1 MRDENL
7 SQLHT
12 ITACESGTLP
22 ELERT
27 PKANWDTPKAT
38 WDTRAKSAAR
48 PTEQSWPSTR
58 SVQADARR
66 RASLS
71 AGCRPPM
78 PLRPTTWL
86 VLLPRR
92 GAHDTRLAVFGWRT
106 LLNNRTHAAEQPH
119 ARCWTTVV
127 EQQGRASLASPV
139 NPARKAS
146 WSYLAGTEPCRS
158 YSILVLMPC
167 SDLSPRRR
175 LPAELGELAA
185 EPCTFGAPNQWTT
198 SAPPIHQTVPAHPPQ
213 NLPTCSSNP
222 PPQIA
227 QRSRRTI
234 QSQAL
239 GLGAKPGLARSH
251 ATHQHIHTLAHGQTH
266 EHTCLGG
273 KPDGG
278 RAAFAPASGG

>member
-1 MRDENL
+1 MAKHEVGPSGCAAASESKRWL
-7 SQLHT
+7 PPSHAASAHHVARFATAAWRARHT
-12 ITACESGTLP
+12 SCCI
-22 ELERT
+22 
-27 PKANWDTPKAT
+27 
-38 WDTRAKSAAR
+38 
-48 PTEQSWPSTR
+48 
-58 SVQADARR
+58 
-66 RASLS
+66 
-71 AGCRPPM
+71 
-78 PLRPTTWL
+78 WL
-86 VLLPRR
+86 
-92 GAHDTRLAVFGWRT
+92 A
-106 LLNNRTHAAEQPH
+106 HAAEQPH

-185 EPCTFGAPNQWTT
+185 EPCTFGAPNQWAT

-213 NLPTCSSNP
+213 NLSTCSSNP

-239 GLGAKPGLARSH
+239 GLGAKPGLRRQARSH

>member
-27 PKANWDTPKAT
+27 PKANWDTPKATWDTPKAT

-106 LLNNRTHAAEQPH
+106 LLNNRTHAAGQP
-119 ARCWTTVV
+119 
-127 EQQGRASLASPV
+127 L
-139 NPARKAS
+139 
-146 WSYLAGTEPCRS
+146 
-158 YSILVLMPC
+158 
-167 SDLSPRRR
+167 LSSRD
-175 LPAELGELAA
+175 
-185 EPCTFGAPNQWTT
+185 
-198 SAPPIHQTVPAHPPQ
+198 AHPWHRPSTPRARQ
-213 NLPTCSSNP
+213 AGHTWP
-222 PPQIA
+222 A
-227 QRSRRTI
+227 QSRAVRT
-234 QSQAL
+234 
-239 GLGAKPGLARSH
+239 RYW
-251 ATHQHIHTLAHGQTH
+251 
-266 EHTCLGG
+266 C
-273 KPDGG
+273 
-278 RAAFAPASGG
+278 